1 MPLALQP
8 ATVEYV
14 PEPSDAY
21 AFVLPVVVRPTVP
34 LPPLDVHDETVN
46 CEPFVVP
53 GTNVLALARAG
64 SAASTTAAAIATAD
78 LFGFPRA
85 ASSSDAATQAPSASF
100 QIERYVRFMSCYLQI
115 STQHTWLF
123 SVVES
128 AVRSRQ
134 SQNDERSLWEVHF
147 RDCKGVKNSLGRKLK
162 DRQRIKFRH
171 FWS

>member
-1 MPLALQP
+1 VAARLLLPLALQP

-64 SAASTTAAAIATAD
+64 SAVSTTAAAIATAD
-78 LFGFPRA
+78 LFGLPRA

-123 SVVES
+123 SIVEY

-134 SQNDERSLWEVHF
+134 S
-147 RDCKGVKNSLGRKLK
+147 
-162 DRQRIKFRH
+162 
-171 FWS
+171 